1 MFALLFT
8 YIAGLLVIATSN
20 IIEPTL
26 GFLYRRR
33 VYEQYKHHEWITNS
47 ELQQQRLVHENAGYD
62 DWQKCTSE
70 VPLTNVKTELGC
82 LDLSDSD
89 HPKIFKLE
97 ETDMRSSRFTSSQET
112 ESIRQENSQIQSYD
126 HTFNDGQTS
135 NISTND
141 SMTSSYDAMNT
152 PNAILLEPCSATS
165 ETDTLQM
172 AQIYTQQPI
181 DSGGNER
188 MSIDTTLE
196 EGRPDLQL
204 YYQETGP
211 RFPE

>member
-33 VYEQYKHHEWITNS
+33 VYEQYKHLEWITNS

-152 PNAILLEPCSATS
+152 PNAILSEPCSATS
-165 ETDTLQM
+165 EIDTLQM

-188 MSIDTTLE
+188 ISIDTTLE